1 MCIELR
7 AAWNAYKTVSYR
19 GEFDRNNVFPDFF
32 LDEGRIC
39 CKLPAS
45 IHHHAQVISAMTATR
60 PTRPYR
66 ILQLI
71 PTLQSGGAEKSC
83 IDVAAAIVAA
93 GHEAFVVTQGGVWSN
108 EITRAGGKVIHLP
121 LKSKSPLN
129 IWRNSRRLAQIIR
142 EHNIDLVHAR
152 SRAPAWSGYW
162 AAKKCGIPFMTTFH
176 AVYKFSGSL
185 KKRYNSVMSRGERV
199 IAISEYV
206 AQHILDHYPTNPS
219 HIRVIYRGTPIEH
232 FHPNMVHPERM
243 IKLAKDW
250 QLPEDKHLV
259 LMPSRLTRIKGH
271 HVLLEA
277 LTKLNRK
284 DYICIICGATPE
296 RSRYQQ
302 ELMELIHKLNLQEH
316 VRIVPIVKDVPAAM
330 RLAQVMV
337 APSLVP
343 EGFGRMPV
351 EAQAAG
357 TPVVASAI
365 GGHNEII
372 LHGETG
378 WLVQPD
384 DTTAM
389 AEAINTALNMTEVE
403 RATMATKAM
412 HFVGQHFGRERM
424 TEQTLN
430 VYDELL
436 KDRV

>member
-1 MCIELR
+1 M
-7 AAWNAYKTVSYR
+7 
-19 GEFDRNNVFPDFF
+19 
-32 LDEGRIC
+32 
-39 CKLPAS
+39 
-45 IHHHAQVISAMTATR
+45 
-60 PTRPYR
+60 PTTQSSKPYR

-83 IDVAAAIVAA
+83 IDVVAA
-93 GHEAFVVTQGGVWSN
+93 TTQAGHKAFVATEGGVWSN
-108 EITRAGGKVIHLP
+108 EVIRGGGTVITLP
-121 LKSKSPLN
+121 LKSKNPIT
-129 IWRNSRRLAQIIR
+129 IWRNINRLARIIK
-142 EHNIDLVHAR
+142 EYEIDLVHAR

-162 AAKKCGIPFMTTFH
+162 AAKKAGIPFMTTFH
-176 AVYKFSGSL
+176 AVYKFNGRL
-185 KKRYNSVMSRGERV
+185 KKHYNSVMARGARV

-206 AQHILDHYPTNPS
+206 AQHILDHYPTDPS
-219 HIRVIYRGTPIEH
+219 DIRVIYRGTPIER

-243 IKLAKDW
+243 IKLAKEW
-250 QLPEDKHLV
+250 QLPEDKHLI

-284 DYICIICGATPE
+284 DFMCIICGSTPE
-296 RSRYQQ
+296 RGRYEQ
-302 ELMELIHKLNLQEH
+302 ELTELIHKLGLQEV
-316 VRIVPIVKDVPAAM
+316 VRIVPILNDVPAGM

-337 APSLVP
+337 APTLVP

-351 EAQAAG
+351 EAQATG

-365 GGHNEII
+365 GGHNETI

-384 DTTAM
+384 DAAAM
-389 AEAINTALNMTEVE
+389 AEAINTALNMTELE

-412 HFVGQHFGRERM
+412 SFVAEHFGRQQM
-424 TEQTLN
+424 TDATLA

-436 KDRV
+436 QDRAV